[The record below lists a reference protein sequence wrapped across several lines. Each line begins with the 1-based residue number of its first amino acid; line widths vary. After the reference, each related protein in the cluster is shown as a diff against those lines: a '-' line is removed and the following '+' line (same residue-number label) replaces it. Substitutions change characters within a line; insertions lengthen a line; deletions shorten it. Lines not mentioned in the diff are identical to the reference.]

1 MSRLYASV
9 IIPRPLDGTFTYRV
23 PENLQAIIAVGM
35 RVVVPFGPRRFITG
49 IVESISPLQPADL
62 SQIKDIDSILDSS
75 PTVIHPQ
82 IKFWH
87 WLSDYYMC
95 AVGDIFKAGVPAG
108 LRVESESVVDIN
120 DNADP
125 AAIASLPPILM
136 QVVEIVRRKPQIALT
151 DLAKLMAVNSA
162 EASVS
167 QLVDAGILV
176 MHESVKSRYTAT
188 KIELVNIAIP
198 RGDSDALNAAFK
210 AVNRSKSQQS
220 ALLNI
225 IKLTGFN
232 RIVEPLRPVAMATL
246 LEATP
251 GATREHIKQLAKKGL
266 VEITTREVS
275 IFSAIDNEA
284 PAPLPDLS
292 PAQSSALQQI
302 HQSYLNYAVT
312 LLHGVTSSGKTEIYI
327 HLIDYILRQKR
338 QVLFLV
344 PEIALTTQLTRR
356 LQRVFGQRV
365 IIYHSRFTDRQ
376 RLNIWRSLLS
386 SNEPCVV
393 IGARS
398 AIFLPFKQ
406 LGLVIVDEEHD
417 SSYKQSDPAPRYNG
431 RDAAIVLA
439 MLHGAK
445 TLLGSATP
453 SIETYFKATE
463 GHKYGLV
470 SLTERYGQVA
480 LPQID
485 VLDLKRQR
493 ELRKIDGPL
502 ALDTI
507 ALARKTLADHRQ
519 AIFFHNRR
527 GYSPRA
533 HCRMCQF
540 IPKCDFCDVALT
552 YHRFGNFLQCHYC
565 GAVYPVPKVCPACH
579 EPTIEITGYGTERIE
594 DEIASKFPDSRI
606 LRMDLDTTRS
616 KDAYANI
623 IDKFSEHKAD
633 ILVGTQMVTKGLDFG
648 NVGLVTVVN
657 ADTVINFPD
666 FRSAERAFNMLEQV
680 AGRAGRRADNPGR
693 VIIQTYQPNHPV
705 IQFVC
710 NHNYEGFYNYELMQR
725 RQFFYPPFAR
735 IIIITLKH
743 RSAEVVAHLADEYAA
758 QLRQHLGNRVKG
770 PIEPAISRIAS
781 LFIRQIMLRIEPEAS
796 LQQVKAILRAQYL
809 RFNASPDS
817 RAKIAIHYDVDP
829 A

>member
-1 MSRLYASV
+1 MSNLYASV

-23 PENLQAIIAVGM
+23 PEALHASIAVGM
-35 RVVVPFGPRRFITG
+35 RVVVPFGPRRYLSG
-49 IVESISPLQPADL
+49 IVESLSPLPPADV
-62 SQIKDIDSILDSS
+62 SQLKDIDSILDTA

-82 IKFWH
+82 IKLWH

-95 AVGDIFKAGVPAG
+95 AVGDIFKAGTPAG
-108 LRVESESVVDIN
+108 LRLESESVVDIN
-120 DNADP
+120 PDADP
-125 AAIASLPPILM
+125 AAIAALPQPLM
-136 QVVEIVRRKPQIALT
+136 QIVEIVRRKPQIAVT
-151 DLAKLMAVNSA
+151 DLAKLTGTQSV
-162 EASVS
+162 EAAVS
-167 QLVDAGILV
+167 QLVESDILV
-176 MHESVKSRYTAT
+176 MHESIKSRYTAT
-188 KIELVNIAIP
+188 KIELVNITLE
-198 RGDSDALNAAFK
+198 RGNSEALNAAFK
-210 AVNRSKSQQS
+210 AVNRSKAQQ
-220 ALLNI
+220 AVLLSI

-232 RIVEPLRPVAMATL
+232 RPTEPQKPVAVASV

-251 GATREHIKQLAKKGL
+251 DATREHIKQLAKKGL

-275 IFSAIDNEA
+275 IFSAIDDEA
-284 PAPLPDLS
+284 AAPLPELS
-292 PAQSSALQQI
+292 TAQTAALQQV
-302 HQSYLNYAVT
+302 HQSFHNFAVT

-327 HLIDYILRQKR
+327 HLIDYVLSQKR

-356 LQRVFGQRV
+356 LQRVFGRRV

-376 RLNIWRSLLS
+376 RVEIWRNMLR

-398 AIFLPFKQ
+398 AVFLPFKQ

-453 SIETYFKATE
+453 SIETYYKATE
-463 GHKYGLV
+463 GGKYGLV

-485 VLDLKRQR
+485 IVDLKRER
-493 ELRKIDGPL
+493 ERRKVDGAL
-502 ALDTI
+502 AFDTI
-507 ALARKTLADHRQ
+507 AAARSMLAENRQ
-519 AIFFHNRR
+519 VIFFHNRR

-565 GAVYPVPKVCPACH
+565 GAIYPVPKVCPACH

-594 DEIASKFPDSRI
+594 DDIAAKFPDSRI
-606 LRMDLDTTRS
+606 LRMDLDTTRN

-633 ILVGTQMVTKGLDFG
+633 ILVGTQMVSKGLDFG

-693 VIIQTYQPNHPV
+693 VVIQTYQPTHPV

-710 NHNYEGFYNYELMQR
+710 RHDYLGFYNHELMER
-725 RQFFYPPFAR
+725 RRFFYPPFAR

-743 RSAEVVAHLADEYAA
+743 RSADVVAHLAEDYAN
-758 QLRQHLGNRVKG
+758 QLRQQLGNRVKG
-770 PIEPAISRIAS
+770 PIEPAVSRIAS

-809 RFNASPDS
+809 RFNSSPDTRS
-817 RAKIAIHYDVDP
+817 KIAIHYDVDP
-829 A
+829 M